1 MRFSIIVPVY
11 NCQNYLRD
19 CLESLSKQ
27 TFRDFEVI
35 VVDDGSSDDSGNIA
49 DSFARMYDK
58 INVIHC
64 SNRGP
69 YLARRLAIS
78 QAIGAYVV
86 FLDADDGLR
95 RDALEIISH
104 YIDETPADI
113 ISFRYSSK
121 PDYSTKEDEPYL
133 QPGYY
138 AGSSYNLFKEA
149 ICLGRSNSLWGK
161 AIRIGCI
168 DIDDNQGAYE
178 HFLMAED
185 LFQLIPIVDTARSLL
200 RVEDSLYYYRPNE
213 SGSTSNYKQI
223 YISDTDR
230 VADRLLK
237 YGVRWGMKECAVT
250 GALRLYVNLTKMLV
264 DSVSTLGLDCANA
277 EFKLERASLIK
288 LAPNIMTDIKRLRPD
303 YRLLLSAVMSGNFI
317 LVRLITLMSHLCHMS
332 LDLCNQKSK

>member
-113 ISFRYSSK
+113 ISFR
-121 PDYSTKEDEPYL
+121 
-133 QPGYY
+133 
-138 AGSSYNLFKEA
+138 
-149 ICLGRSNSLWGK
+149 
-161 AIRIGCI
+161 
-168 DIDDNQGAYE
+168 
-178 HFLMAED
+178 
-185 LFQLIPIVDTARSLL
+185 
-200 RVEDSLYYYRPNE
+200 
-213 SGSTSNYKQI
+213 
-223 YISDTDR
+223 
-230 VADRLLK
+230 
-237 YGVRWGMKECAVT
+237 
-250 GALRLYVNLTKMLV
+250 
-264 DSVSTLGLDCANA
+264 
-277 EFKLERASLIK
+277 
-288 LAPNIMTDIKRLRPD
+288 
-303 YRLLLSAVMSGNFI
+303 
-317 LVRLITLMSHLCHMS
+317 
-332 LDLCNQKSK
+332 